1 MWIFFNLFFTS
12 LKTAQFSSH
21 NMQFCL
27 CVDQTGGLVLNEPEE
42 KVRFEMFCFL
52 EHVIGYPEVEDGG
65 SDLTTESK

>member
-1 MWIFFNLFFTS
+1 M
-12 LKTAQFSSH
+12 
-21 NMQFCL
+21 
-27 CVDQTGGLVLNEPEE
+27 LNEPEE